1 MSEEKKLIDT
11 KVGLQY
17 CMGKP
22 DFYRQVM
29 ELFASG
35 AKEDRIKETFEAKEW
50 ENYRVEVHAVKGTA
64 MTIGAV
70 SLSEKA
76 KAIDLDIKAGKT
88 PISRESHEAFLEEYL
103 EVLRLIRE
111 DKVL

>member
-11 KVGLQY
+11 KIGLQY

-29 ELFASG
+29 ELFANG
-35 AKEDRIKETFEAKEW
+35 AKEDRIKETFEAGAW
-50 ENYRVEVHAVKGTA
+50 EDYRVEVHAIKGTA
-64 MTIGAV
+64 MTIGA
-70 SLSEKA
+70 SALSAKA
-76 KAIDLDIKAGKT
+76 KAIDLDIKEGRT
-88 PISRESHEAFLEEYL
+88 PISRESHEAFMEEYE
-103 EVLRLIRE
+103 EVLKLIRE